1 MKDKVPKFTNKDEY
15 ATYKTKV
22 DIWREITGVP
32 EAKMAGTLMMELKEK
47 PLEVAFTCDRTKL
60 KTEKGKHADG
70 TTVVVGVDHLLEVLD
85 KMYISKEVL
94 VQKYDEFKVILRK
107 SDQGLDEF
115 IQIFERKKDDLAN
128 DGLTIPDLILAS
140 ELLRS
145 ANLPPGDEKLARVT
159 CPEMSFKE
167 VKESLLRF
175 NQYPGTKEKALPIKV
190 IKREFDETVN
200 IVNKDEDVVLEDENE
215 ILYNNSGY
223 RRGGNMNSSRGGYY
237 SRGGHNNYRGG
248 RNAGGNPGN
257 DKNWCFGCGS
267 MGHWV
272 NDCPEMMKLP
282 YYSYPRDL
290 NVRPDQGQYNGY
302 NNNQY
307 RPRYN
312 NQGYNQS
319 RPNFQPRGRAQY

>member
-22 DIWREITGVP
+22 DIWREITDVP

-145 ANLPPGDEKLARVT
+145 ANLPPGDEKLARVLGK
-159 CPEMSFKE
+159 SF
-167 VKESLLRF
+167 
-175 NQYPGTKEKALPIKV
+175 
-190 IKREFDETVN
+190 
-200 IVNKDEDVVLEDENE
+200 
-215 ILYNNSGY
+215 
-223 RRGGNMNSSRGGYY
+223 
-237 SRGGHNNYRGG
+237 
-248 RNAGGNPGN
+248 
-257 DKNWCFGCGS
+257 
-267 MGHWV
+267 
-272 NDCPEMMKLP
+272 
-282 YYSYPRDL
+282 
-290 NVRPDQGQYNGY
+290 
-302 NNNQY
+302 
-307 RPRYN
+307 RYFLIH
-312 NQGYNQS
+312 
-319 RPNFQPRGRAQY
+319 RC